1 MTRSLRQLSA
11 TDLAGKR
18 VLVRVDYNVPMA
30 EGQVQDATRIE
41 ASYPTLDYL
50 AEHGARPVL
59 LSHLGRPGGSPDP
72 RYSLAPLVAVLAKG
86 VGRPVV
92 FAEPADSAEAVEAS
106 RSLRDGEILLL
117 ENTRF
122 LPGETKNDKGL
133 ARRFAELGDLFVND
147 AFGTTHRA
155 HASTV
160 GVAELLNPAVA
171 GLLIERE
178 LAALGRLRGTPDA
191 PFVVALGGAKISD
204 KIDLLEG
211 FLSRADRILIG
222 GAMANTFLSAR
233 GEDLGD
239 SLVEATARGTASA
252 MLDSAGGKILLPIDL
267 IVSSGPDAGADAQVV
282 LPSAVP
288 NGTMALDIGPR
299 TRELFGEIVSGART
313 FFWNGPMGFFEREAF
328 AAGTNALAAVAAEAT
343 SAGAFTVIGGGDS
356 AAAIRRAGLV
366 ASVSHVSTGGG
377 AALEYLAG
385 GSLPGLEALEG
396 S

>member
-1 MTRSLRQLSA
+1 MTRSLRQLGA
-11 TDLAGKR
+11 PDLEGKR

-30 EGQVQDATRIE
+30 DGQVQDATRIE

-50 AEHGARPVL
+50 TAHGARPVL

-72 RYSLAPLVAVLAKG
+72 GYSLAPLVDVLAEG
-86 VGRPVV
+86 TGRPVV
-92 FAEPADSAEAVEAS
+92 FAEPADSEEAVEAS

-122 LPGETKNDKGL
+122 LPGETKNDEGL
-133 ARRFAELGDLFVND
+133 ARRFAELGDVFVND

-160 GVAELLNPAVA
+160 GVAELLAPAVA

-239 SLVEATARGTASA
+239 SLVEATARDTAASL
-252 MLDSAGGKILLPIDL
+252 LDRAGAKILLPVDL
-267 IVSSGPDAGADAQVV
+267 VVSSGPEAGADARVV
-282 LPSAVP
+282 APSAVP
-288 NGTMALDIGPR
+288 SGTMALDIGPR
-299 TRELFGEIVSGART
+299 TRELFGGIVSSART
-313 FFWNGPMGFFEREAF
+313 FFWNGPMGFFERD
-328 AAGTNALAAVAAEAT
+328 
-343 SAGAFTVIGGGDS
+343 GGGDS
-356 AAAIRRAGLV
+356 AAAIRRAGL
-366 ASVSHVSTGGG
+366 ATSVSHVSTGGG

-385 GSLPGLEALEG
+385 DSLPGLEALEG

>member
-1 MTRSLRQLSA
+1 MTRSLRQLGA
-11 TDLAGKR
+11 PDLEGKR

-30 EGQVQDATRIE
+30 DGQVQDATRIE

-50 AEHGARPVL
+50 TAHGARPVL

-72 RYSLAPLVAVLAKG
+72 GYSLAPLVDVLAEG
-86 VGRPVV
+86 TGRPVV
-92 FAEPADSAEAVEAS
+92 FAEPADSEEAIEAS
-106 RSLRDGEILLL
+106 RSLRDGEI

-122 LPGETKNDKGL
+122 LPGETKNDEGL

-160 GVAELLNPAVA
+160 GVAELLAPAVA

-239 SLVEATARGTASA
+239 SLVEATARDTAASL
-252 MLDSAGGKILLPIDL
+252 LDRAGAKILLPVDL
-267 IVSSGPDAGADAQVV
+267 VVSSGPEAGADARVV
-282 LPSAVP
+282 APSAVP
-288 NGTMALDIGPR
+288 SGTMALDIGPR
-299 TRELFGEIVSGART
+299 TRELFGGIVSSART

-328 AAGTNALAAVAAEAT
+328 AEGTNVLAAAAAAAT

-356 AAAIRRAGLV
+356 AAAIRRAGL
-366 ASVSHVSTGGG
+366 ATSVSHVSTGGG

>member
-1 MTRSLRQLSA
+1 MTRSLRQLGA
-11 TDLAGKR
+11 PDLEGKR

-30 EGQVQDATRIE
+30 DGQVQDASRIE

-50 AEHGARPVL
+50 TAHGARPVL

-72 RYSLAPLVAVLAKG
+72 GYSLAPLVDVLAEG
-86 VGRPVV
+86 TGRPVV
-92 FAEPADSAEAVEAS
+92 FAEPADSEEAVDAS

-122 LPGETKNDKGL
+122 LPGETKNDEGL

-160 GVAELLNPAVA
+160 GVAELIAPAVA

-178 LAALGRLRGTPDA
+178 LAALGRLRGTPDT
-191 PFVVALGGAKISD
+191 PFVIALGGAKISD

-239 SLVEATARGTASA
+239 SLVEATARDTAASL
-252 MLDSAGGKILLPIDL
+252 LDRAGAKILLPVDL
-267 IVSSGPDAGADAQVV
+267 VVSSGPEAGADARVV
-282 LPSAVP
+282 APSAVP
-288 NGTMALDIGPR
+288 SGTMALDIGPR
-299 TRELFGEIVSGART
+299 TRELFGGIVSSART

-328 AAGTNALAAVAAEAT
+328 AEGTNALAEAAAEAT

-356 AAAIRRAGLV
+356 AAAIRRAGL
-366 ASVSHVSTGGG
+366 ATSVSHVSTGGG

-396 S
+396 A

>member
-1 MTRSLRQLSA
+1 MTSSLRQLGA
-11 TDLAGKR
+11 ADLSGKR
-18 VLVRVDYNVPMA
+18 ALVRVDYNVPLA
-30 EGQVQDATRIE
+30 DGRVQDSTRIE

-50 AEHGARPVL
+50 AERGARPVL
-59 LSHLGRPGGSPDP
+59 LSHLGRPGGSPDS
-72 RYSLAPLVAVLAKG
+72 RYSLLPVVDVLAEG
-86 VGRPVV
+86 IGRPVL
-92 FAEPADSAEAVEAS
+92 FAEPADSGEAVEAS
-106 RSLRDGEILLL
+106 RNLRDGEILLL

-122 LPGETKNDKGL
+122 LPGETRNDEEL

-160 GVAELLNPAVA
+160 GVTRWLSPAVA

-178 LAALGRLRGTPDA
+178 LLALGRLRGNPEA

-239 SLVEATARGTASA
+239 SLVEETARDTAA
-252 MLDSAGGKILLPIDL
+252 ALLDRAGAKILLPVDL
-267 IVSSGPDAGADAQVV
+267 VVSSGPEAGAEARVV
-282 LPSAVP
+282 VPSEVP
-288 NGTMALDIGPR
+288 SGTMALDIGPL
-299 TRELFGEIVSGART
+299 TRDLYGEIVSSART

-328 AAGTNALAAVAAEAT
+328 AEGTNALAAAAAAAT

-356 AAAIRRAGLV
+356 AAAVRRAGL
-366 ASVSHVSTGGG
+366 ATAVSHVSTGGG
-377 AALEYLAG
+377 ASLEYLAE
-385 GSLPGLEALEG
+385 GSLPGLDALEG